1 MNTQNLTYPGSLHN
15 HTQYSNIRLRDCII
29 TENVLIDY
37 AIQLVLRAVAI
48 TDHEC
53 ISSWVKVEEY
63 ADKIHKTH
71 PDFKVIRGNEIY
83 LCRNGLNAENFNKDF
98 DSYYHFILL
107 ARDREGAKQLMEI
120 STRAWKRSYMA
131 RGMRRVPTYY
141 QDLIDIVGANPGH
154 VIASSACLGGCLP
167 KQLLKYEQTKSIEL
181 YNKIVNWATQIGN
194 IFGKDNFY
202 IELQPS
208 ATNEQTLANRLLINF
223 AKEQGFKYIIT
234 TDSHYLK
241 KEDRLIHKAYLN
253 AQDGDREVDAFY
265 MTTYMMGTEELENHL
280 SLSRKELDNAYNSI
294 NEIIDKC
301 EEFSLRR
308 PLRIQELLWRPLL
321 GEKYD

>member
-1 MNTQNLTYPGSLHN
+1 M
-15 HTQYSNIRLRDCII
+15 
-29 TENVLIDY
+29 
-37 AIQLVLRAVAI
+37 
-48 TDHEC
+48 
-53 ISSWVKVEEY
+53 
-63 ADKIHKTH
+63 
-71 PDFKVIRGNEIY
+71 
-83 LCRNGLNAENFNKDF
+83 
-98 DSYYHFILL
+98 
-107 ARDREGAKQLMEI
+107 
-120 STRAWKRSYMA
+120 
-131 RGMRRVPTYY
+131 
-141 QDLIDIVGANPGH
+141 IVGANPGH

-280 SLSRKELDNAYNSI
+280 FFCR
-294 NEIIDKC
+294 C
-301 EEFSLRR
+301 
-308 PLRIQELLWRPLL
+308 
-321 GEKYD
+321 